1 MSQSKRE
8 EIAELAARIA
18 ELEADLAAE
27 TAEPWQARDYYTA
40 YYAMTGA
47 MLGFVGGLVS
57 LLANVFGSVAW
68 SRATEVSQHPLRLI
82 QVFLTFPLGEK
93 ALQSDSGVV
102 LAIGCTLYLATGM
115 LYGMLFQ
122 LVLTRFAP
130 DATLIRRVVWA
141 SGLSVLIWVI
151 NFYGIL
157 SWLQPSLLGGNWIM
171 ELVPAW
177 VAALT
182 HLLFGWTMALAY
194 PLGLYI
200 PYRTSVE
207 SR

>member
-1 MSQSKRE
+1 MSPSKRE

-18 ELEADLAAE
+18 ELEADLADE
-27 TAEPWQARDYYTA
+27 SQEPWQARDYYTA

-57 LLANVFGSVAW
+57 LLANVVGSIVW
-68 SRATEVSQHPLRLI
+68 SRATDVPQHPLRLI
-82 QVFLTFPLGEK
+82 QVFLTFPLGDR
-93 ALQSDSGVV
+93 ALLTDSGVV
-102 LAIGCTLYLATGM
+102 LAVGCTLYLATGM
-115 LYGMLFQ
+115 PYGIVFQ
-122 LVLTRFAP
+122 LALTRFAP
-130 DATLIRRVVWA
+130 DATLIRRIVWA
-141 SGLSVLIWVI
+141 SGLSVLIWVV

-157 SWLQPSLLGGNWIM
+157 SWLQPRLLGGNWIM

-200 PYRTSVE
+200 PYRPSVE